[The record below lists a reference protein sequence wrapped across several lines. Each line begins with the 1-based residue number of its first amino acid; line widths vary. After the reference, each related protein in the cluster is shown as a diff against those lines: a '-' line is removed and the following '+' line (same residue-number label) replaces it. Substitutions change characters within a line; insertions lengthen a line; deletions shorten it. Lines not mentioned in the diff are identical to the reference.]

1 MEKDLV
7 DRDIV
12 PVAHAPDHRGDKERE
27 HEEKNGRDND
37 ADDAGLFDLFFA
49 AFNRSNDS
57 ILWKIQINIPML

>member
-27 HEEKNGRDND
+27 DEEKNGRDNY
-37 ADDAGLFDLFFA
+37 ADDAAGTSCLHYITH
-49 AFNRSNDS
+49 RS
-57 ILWKIQINIPML
+57 